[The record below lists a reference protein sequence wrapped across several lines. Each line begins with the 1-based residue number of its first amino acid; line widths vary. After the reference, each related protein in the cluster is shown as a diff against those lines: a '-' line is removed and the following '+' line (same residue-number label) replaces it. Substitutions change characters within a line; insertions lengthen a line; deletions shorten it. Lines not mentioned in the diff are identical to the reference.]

1 MLAYLTPHLYL
12 RSVLELEVADLRS
25 RRLEGLLLDLDC
37 TLKDYHATVVGPS
50 VRAWLQTL
58 RRAGIRLFLVSNG
71 RGERVLPLAQ
81 ELGVPFVAR
90 AFKPL
95 PFGCRRAVRQLGL
108 QPNRTAIVGDQLF
121 ADVLA
126 GRLAGLF
133 TILVRPT
140 SEEEPWFTRVKR
152 PLERRILRWLK
163 SRASAPAFDERI
175 PARDGIVCPAR
186 KIYVQPPKWSL
197 SEMTSKFG

>member
-1 MLAYLTPHLYL
+1 MLSYLTPHLCL
-12 RSVLELEVADLRS
+12 RSVLELEVAYLHS

-37 TLKDYHATVVGPS
+37 TLKDYHATVVGPP
-50 VRAWLQTL
+50 VRAWLQRL
-58 RRAGIRLFLVSNG
+58 RCAGIRLSLVSNG
-71 RGERVLPLAQ
+71 RVARVLPLAQ

-95 PFGCRRAVRQLGL
+95 PFGCRTAVRQLGL
-108 QPNRTAIVGDQLF
+108 QPNRAAIVGDQLF

-140 SEEEPWFTRVKR
+140 SEEEPWFTHLKR
-152 PLERRILRWLK
+152 PLERRILRWLR
-163 SRASAPAFDERI
+163 SRPSPLAFDQGT
-175 PARDGIVCPAR
+175 PVRDGDVCPAK
-186 KIYVQPPKWSL
+186 KIRVQPAKWTV
-197 SEMTSKFG
+197 SEITSRF